1 MSFFFTVSPDFSP
14 LHISD
19 WFLVNTWLQRN
30 TGEQIHLELFDDFE
44 SQRKVIEEKKVD
56 LIYSNPYD
64 AAILVRKHGFKAVAR
79 PRDLTDEA
87 IIAVAAS
94 SPITKVEDLKPQTR
108 IATTDDPNVHM
119 MAMILIEPADLSKA
133 NTVITIRDSYMRVA
147 QDVIG
152 GIADVG
158 FFLKSTYDD
167 LSDIVKKQLRPITTS
182 RIYMVHHALLVGN
195 NMIPLKE
202 KLQQTLV
209 KMSAD
214 PEGKSALEA
223 LSFSG
228 WDLLE
233 QEDVE
238 FMIDLM
244 DTLVEKE

>member
-30 TGEQIHLELFDDFE
+30 LGEHIHLELFDDFE

-64 AAILVRKHGFKAVAR
+64 AATLVRKHGFKAVAR
-79 PRDLTDEA
+79 PRELTDEA
-87 IIAVAAS
+87 IIAVVDS
-94 SPITKVEDLKPQTR
+94 SPLKKIEDLKPNTR

-119 MAMILIEPADLSKA
+119 MAMILIEPADLNKT
-133 NTVITIRDSYMRVA
+133 NTVITHRDSYMRVA
-147 QDVIG
+147 QDLIG
-152 GIADVG
+152 GTADIG

-167 LSDIVKKQLRPITTS
+167 LSDIVKKQLRPLITS
-182 RIYMVHHALLVGN
+182 QIYMVHHALLVGN
-195 NMIPLKE
+195 KMIPLKD

-209 KMSAD
+209 KMSTD
-214 PEGKSALEA
+214 TEGKNALEA
-223 LSFSG
+223 LGMTG